1 MTELFALVI
10 ACGLIAL
17 AYGILASRSIVTAD
31 AGNEK
36 MQQIAS
42 AIQEGAAAYLNR
54 QYLTIGGVGFILA
67 AISSYTGRDLL
78 PLGNPSSLLFIP
90 QGIIMGAYGV
100 IANLLNI
107 YLWYLVFINFGSGHN
122 FFDKDSQS
130 VEIKRKGLFKDVEV
144 KLDFDEIKS
153 VKLDI
158 SEGFNPR
165 RRIAL
170 VLKGRKKAL
179 PLSGAGELKPLLQVE
194 EEGARLAKFLNV
206 NLEGLK

>member
-1 MTELFALVI
+1 MESDLSSFDKI
-10 ACGLIAL
+10 EQKING
-17 AYGILASRSIVTAD
+17 SRKISNYII
-31 AGNEK
+31 GG
-36 MQQIAS
+36 M
-42 AIQEGAAAYLNR
+42 
-54 QYLTIGGVGFILA
+54 LTIGGVGFLLA
-67 AISSYTGRDLL
+67 ALSSYTGKDLL

-100 IANLLNI
+100 VANLLNF
-107 YLWYLVFINFGSGHN
+107 YLWYLVVINFGSGYN
-122 FFDKDSQS
+122 TFDKTSKS
-130 VEIKRKGLFKDVEV
+130 VEIKRKGLFKDIEV
-144 KLDFDEIKS
+144 KLSFDDIKS

-170 VLKGRKKAL
+170 VLKGKQKAL
-179 PLSGAGELKPLLQVE
+179 PLSGAGELQPLLQVE

>member
-1 MTELFALVI
+1 METDL
-10 ACGLIAL
+10 L
-17 AYGILASRSIVTAD
+17 AFDKIEQKISGSRKISNYII
-31 AGNEK
+31 GS
-36 MQQIAS
+36 M
-42 AIQEGAAAYLNR
+42 
-54 QYLTIGGVGFILA
+54 LTIGGIGFLLA
-67 AISSYTGRDLL
+67 SISSYTGKDLL
-78 PLGNPSSLLFIP
+78 PLGNPSSLLFVP
-90 QGIIMGAYGV
+90 QGLIMGAYGV
-100 IANLLNI
+100 IASLLNV
-107 YLWYLVFINFGSGHN
+107 YLWYLVYVNFGSGSN
-122 FFDKDSQS
+122 SFDKKSKS
-130 VEIKRKGLFKDVEV
+130 VEIKRKGLFKDIAIS
-144 KLDFDEIKS
+144 LNFDEIKS

>member
-1 MTELFALVI
+1 MQSNLSSFNKIEQTI
-10 ACGLIAL
+10 NG
-17 AYGILASRSIVTAD
+17 SRKISNYII
-31 AGNEK
+31 GG
-36 MQQIAS
+36 M
-42 AIQEGAAAYLNR
+42 
-54 QYLTIGGVGFILA
+54 LTIGGIGFVLA
-67 AISSYTGRDLL
+67 AISSYIGRDLL
-78 PLGNPSSLLFIP
+78 PLGNPSTLLFIP
-90 QGIIMGAYGV
+90 QGIIMGAYG
-100 IANLLNI
+100 ILANLLNI
-107 YLWYLVFINFGSGHN
+107 YLWYLVFINFGSGYN
-122 FFDKDSQS
+122 YFDKTSKS
-130 VEIKRKGLFKDVEV
+130 VEIKRKGFFKDVEV
-144 KLDFDEIKS
+144 KLNFDEIKS

>member
-1 MTELFALVI
+1 MESNFSSYNKI
-10 ACGLIAL
+10 EQKIG
-17 AYGILASRSIVTAD
+17 GSRKISNYII
-31 AGNEK
+31 GG
-36 MQQIAS
+36 M
-42 AIQEGAAAYLNR
+42 
-54 QYLTIGGVGFILA
+54 LTIGGVGFILA
-67 AISSYTGRDLL
+67 SISSYTGRDLL
-78 PLGNPSSLLFIP
+78 PLGNPSSLLFVP

-107 YLWYLVFINFGSGHN
+107 YLWYLVYINFGSGSN
-122 FFDKDSQS
+122 SFDKASNL
-130 VEIKRKGLFKDVEV
+130 VEIKRKGLFKDIEV
-144 KLDFDEIKS
+144 KLNFDEIKS

-170 VLKGRKKAL
+170 VLKGRKKVL
-179 PLSGAGELKPLLQVE
+179 PLSGAGELKPLLQIE

>member
-1 MTELFALVI
+1 MESNLSSFNKI
-10 ACGLIAL
+10 EQKIG
-17 AYGILASRSIVTAD
+17 GSRKISNYII
-31 AGNEK
+31 GG
-36 MQQIAS
+36 M
-42 AIQEGAAAYLNR
+42 
-54 QYLTIGGVGFILA
+54 LTIGGIGFLLA
-67 AISSYTGRDLL
+67 SLSSYTGKDLL

-100 IANLLNI
+100 LANILNI
-107 YLWYLVFINFGSGHN
+107 YLWYLVYINFGSGIN
-122 FFDKDSQS
+122 TFDKASKS
-130 VEIKRKGLFKDVEV
+130 IEIKRKGLFKDVDV
-144 KLDFDEIKS
+144 ILSFDDIKS

-170 VLKGRKKAL
+170 VLKGRKKIL

-194 EEGARLAKFLNV
+194 EEGARLAKFLKV